1 MSKKKVRDDRIRKQ
15 SNTQRMEQPK
25 GASLLPAAER
35 EDKVQDRTGRDVGV
49 AGGLVVRA
57 ASSVSRAGVRR
68 WTRTHSWRPPKM
80 RRCCGGG
87 TPDCSSTFSLMRVI
101 YAAGRRACATRA
113 EGDRE
118 RVVRHEGDA
127 HAGSA
132 RGRREDVSTRSTRT
146 RLGTAHLVVVVDVEL
161 NLESCTR

>member
-1 MSKKKVRDDRIRKQ
+1 MSKKEFQNYRIRKQ
-15 SNTQRMEQPK
+15 SNTQRTEQPK
-25 GASLLPAAER
+25 GASLLPAAEC

-57 ASSVSRAGVRR
+57 ASSVSMAGVGR

-101 YAAGRRACATRA
+101 CAAGRQKCATGVKGDGERA
-113 EGDRE
+113 A
-118 RVVRHEGDA
+118 RHRDA

-132 RGRREDVSTRSTRT
+132 RGGREDVSARSTRI
-146 RLGTAHLVVVVDVEL
+146 RLDAAHLVVVVDVEL